1 MLIAIGVV
9 ALAAIVLLPTAWV
22 QWTLNRHGADRHDLP
37 GTGAELAR
45 HLIDYYELSGVSVER
60 TDRGDHYDPEAKAVR
75 LSAGHFDGR
84 SLSAAAVAAHEV
96 GHAIQD
102 ARGERALRLRQTLAR
117 FAAGTDTLAGW
128 FFIAAPVLAILARTP
143 AAFIA
148 LAAVGVALLAVRVI
162 VNLVTL
168 PVEFDASFG
177 KALPILREGKYLSD
191 KDLPAVR
198 SVLRAA
204 ALTYVAAALIS
215 LVNLARWV
223 RLLR

>member
-1 MLIAIGVV
+1 MLIAI
-9 ALAAIVLLPTAWV
+9 AFALLAAIVLLPSFWV
-22 QWTLNRHGADRHDLP
+22 KQTLGRHGVERSDLP
-37 GTGAELAR
+37 GTGAELAK
-45 HLIDYYELSGVSVER
+45 HLIEHYQLTGVTVER
-60 TDRGDHYDPEAKAVR
+60 TDEGDHYDPATKTVR
-75 LSAGHFDGR
+75 LKSSHHDGR
-84 SLSAAAVAAHEV
+84 SLAAVAVAAHEV

-102 ARGERALRLRQTLAR
+102 ARDERSLRVRQSLVR
-117 FAAGTDTLAGW
+117 FAVATDKLAGW

-143 AAFIA
+143 AAFFA
-148 LAAVGVALLAVRVI
+148 LVAVGVSLLGISVI

-177 KALPILREGKYLSD
+177 KALPILRAGNYLKDS
-191 KDLPAVR
+191 DLPAIR

-223 RLLR
+223 SLLR

>member
-1 MLIAIGVV
+1 MLIAIG
-9 ALAAIVLLPTAWV
+9 LAALVAIILLPTAWV
-22 QWTLNRHGADRHDLP
+22 RWTLARYGSERQDLP
-37 GTGAELAR
+37 GTGGELAK
-45 HLIDYYELSGVSVER
+45 HLIEYYQLAGVSVER
-60 TDRGDHYDPEAKAVR
+60 TDEGDHYDPGSKTVR
-75 LSAGHFDGR
+75 LRSNHFDGR

-102 ARGERALRLRQTLAR
+102 ARDERALRLRQTLAR
-117 FAAGTDTLAGW
+117 FASGTNKIAGW

-148 LAAVGVALLAVRVI
+148 LVAIGIALLAIDVI

-177 KALPILREGKYLSD
+177 KALPILREGKYLKDS
-191 KDLPAVR
+191 DLPAVK

-204 ALTYVAAALIS
+204 ALTYVAAALLS